1 MQHLWKKI
9 FVISHST
16 LSVIL
21 IMELVIGIIGNGF
34 MALVHCMDC
43 VKGKKMSL
51 INQIL
56 IALSISR
63 IFQLCL
69 LFISL
74 LLNFSYPDL
83 TMRSRMIQVSNNV
96 WIIANH
102 FSMWLATCLSVLY
115 FLKISNFSI
124 SLFLY
129 LKWRVGKVVSATL
142 LVSLVLLILK
152 IVLINME
159 IILCINEY
167 QKNISCS
174 FNFYYHESCWRQ
186 VLSLHIV
193 FLSVPFVLSL
203 STFLLLIFSLW
214 THHKRMQQHVQGG
227 RDARTTAHVKALQT
241 VIAFLLLYSIFI
253 LSVLIQLWNY
263 ELLKKNIYIVFCQV
277 IYTAF
282 PSFHSYV
289 LIWGDMKLRQACL
302 SVLWR
307 LKCNYAETLDL

>member
-1 MQHLWKKI
+1 MQHLSKKI
-9 FVISHST
+9 FISHST

-34 MALVHCMDC
+34 IALVHCMHW

-56 IALSISR
+56 TALSISR

-69 LFISL
+69 LLISL
-74 LLNFSYPDL
+74 LINFSYPDL
-83 TMRSRMIQVSNNV
+83 TTRSRMIQVTSNV

-102 FSMWLATCLSVLY
+102 FSIWLATCLSILY
-115 FLKISNFSI
+115 FLKISNFSF

-142 LVSLVLLILK
+142 LVSLVLLILH

-159 IILCINEY
+159 ITLCINEY
-167 QKNISCS
+167 QRNISCS
-174 FNFYYHESCWRQ
+174 FNFYYHEKCHRHMLRLQ
-186 VLSLHIV
+186 IV
-193 FLSVPFVLSL
+193 FLPVPFVLSL

-241 VIAFLLLYSIFI
+241 VIAFLILYSIFI
-253 LSVLIQLWNY
+253 LSILIQVWNY
-263 ELLKKNIYIVFCQV
+263 EFLKKNIFIVFCQV
-277 IYTAF
+277 IYIAF

-289 LIWGDMKLRQACL
+289 LILGDMKLRQACL

-307 LKCNYAETLDL
+307 LK